1 VSGAIDT
8 SVALLR
14 TVGLGKH
21 FSTPQGDVPILSD
34 VSIDIPARSF
44 VTLVGA
50 SGCGKTTLL
59 KTLAGLVPYS
69 SGEVQLRGRR
79 VDGPQF
85 DLIYLFQQYD
95 KSVLPWRRV
104 EGNVLFGVRNRRPVP
119 RAERSELAQ
128 RYLRMVGLENYAD
141 YYPRQ
146 LSGGMQQRVAIAR
159 ALACQPKVLLMD
171 EPFSA
176 LDALTKST
184 LHELIQQIYVQED
197 LTIIF
202 VTHDVD
208 EAVLL
213 GSRVIVLGEQA
224 SIRVDLDIDLPHPR
238 EPESVRESEAFRNYR
253 HIVSEALHGR

>member
-1 VSGAIDT
+1 VSGAVDT
-8 SVALLR
+8 SVPLLR
-14 TVGLGKH
+14 TVALGKH
-21 FSTPQGDVPILSD
+21 FATPQGDVSVLEQ
-34 VSIDIPARSF
+34 VSVDIPARSF
-44 VTLVGA
+44 VTIVGA

-79 VDGPQF
+79 VNGPEF

-128 RYLRMVGLENYAD
+128 QYLRMVGLENYAS

-159 ALACQPKVLLMD
+159 ALACKPKVLLMD

-176 LDALTKST
+176 LDAMTKST
-184 LHELIQQIYVQED
+184 LHELIQRIYVQED
-197 LTIIF
+197 LTIVF

-213 GSRVIVLGEQA
+213 GSRVVVLGEKG
-224 SIRVDLDIDLPHPR
+224 SVRVDLDIDIPHPR
-238 EPESVRESEAFRNYR
+238 EPLSVRESEAFRHYR
-253 HIVSEALHGR
+253 HLVNEALHGR